1 MSFFKKNKT
10 TYVIINM
17 MIQFFIETFV
27 GIVIGYFIGRAI
39 DNWLFEDQQIF
50 MYIFMVFGIFGA
62 FRNLVIRSLKITGG
76 EGNEKNDEH
85 H

>member
-1 MSFFKKNKT
+1 MGLKKHKMI
-10 TYVIINM
+10 YVIINM

-27 GIVIGYFIGRAI
+27 SIVIGYFIGCAI
-39 DNWLFEDQQIF
+39 DNWLFDEKQIF
-50 MYIFMVFGIFGA
+50 MYIFMVLGIFGA

-76 EGNEKNDEH
+76 EESEEKDKH

>member
-1 MSFFKKNKT
+1 MGLQKHKT
-10 TYVIINM
+10 IYMIINM

-27 GIVIGYFIGRAI
+27 SIVIGYFIGRAI
-39 DNWLFEDQQIF
+39 DNWLFDEKQIF
-50 MYIFMVFGIFGA
+50 IYIFMVLGIFGA

-76 EGNEKNDEH
+76 EGIEKKDKH

>member
-1 MSFFKKNKT
+1 MGLKKHKMI
-10 TYVIINM
+10 YVIINM

-27 GIVIGYFIGRAI
+27 SIVIGYFIGRAI
-39 DNWLFEDQQIF
+39 DNWLFDEKQIF
-50 MYIFMVFGIFGA
+50 MYIFMVLGIFGA

-76 EGNEKNDEH
+76 EESEEKDEH